1 MGKDLSYSGLEKY
14 ENLSKKYHL
23 DPIFQGTNRL
33 FFNYTLGGL
42 LTKTPLKNLS
52 RSGNEKSL
60 PLLRSFFSQAV
71 AEQNA
76 REATKWVRRQK
87 LYETSNDVLGEEV
100 SDINNRNE
108 RGNLYD

>member
-1 MGKDLSYSGLEKY
+1 MGRDLSYSGLQKY
-14 ENLSKKYHL
+14 ENLSKKYHY
-23 DPIFQGTNRL
+23 DPLFNGSYGSIGGFIGKTIGGTI
-33 FFNYTLGGL
+33 
-42 LTKTPLKNLS
+42 LKGLS

-87 LYETSNDVLGEEV
+87 LYETSSEVLGEEV
-100 SDINNRNE
+100 SDINSNNQ